1 MESAMKGSFR
11 LCVIGIVAA
20 LLIAFFLQRTALA
33 GSKQELSAD
42 HPEILAGTWVL
53 DLKQS
58 SLGSDPY
65 EQFDAWKLTFTRV
78 TTTTLAWTSNATIRG
93 KTITFSWTGPI
104 DGSPKP
110 LIGTEGSDAYRW
122 RKNALIRLSDLG
134 DGETKRDTVTISRD
148 GETMTIQDRSTT
160 PHGVLFATLVMRR
173 QWAQNAP
180 ASTPPAHSFR
190 ERLTTLTD
198 SDSRPWTAEQFA
210 TMGRIRDAAMI
221 DPNAYNMLA
230 HLTDNIGPRLS
241 GSLQAQAA
249 VEWVAARMREMGAAV
264 TLEKTTVPH
273 WVRGQEDAV
282 LTMWPG
288 MSPGTTQKIVVT
300 ALGNSVATSEDGL
313 TANVIVVSSF
323 AELRNLP
330 VDEVKGKIV
339 LFNKPFDK
347 ELAEQGFGV
356 DAYAQNGAY
365 RVIGPSFGASLGAA
379 AVLVRSLGSA
389 DFRLPHTGVTLYG
402 EGVEKVPAAA
412 IAAEDADLLARL
424 SKQGPVTMRLTLT
437 PKTLPPANSY
447 NVIADWKGSEHP
459 EEVVLVSGHL
469 DSWDLGT
476 GAIDDGA
483 GIAISMQTIHLLQSL
498 NIHPKRTIRFVA
510 WMNEEFGASG
520 ATTYLQEHSSELTDH
535 IAALESDL
543 GCDHPTGLTF
553 FGVPEAARYL
563 APVADALA
571 PIGASVLTR
580 SDEVTAEDIAGMVEL
595 GVPGLR
601 PSQDSRFY
609 FNYHHSAADTLD
621 KVNVQQLN
629 ENAAVMAV
637 TAYALADAPEAIPR
651 RK

>member
-1 MESAMKGSFR
+1 MKIRFFASF
-11 LCVIGIVAA
+11 IV
-20 LLIAFFLQRTALA
+20 TALF
-33 GSKQELSAD
+33 
-42 HPEILAGTWVL
+42 VL
-53 DLKQS
+53 
-58 SLGSDPY
+58 
-65 EQFDAWKLTFTRV
+65 
-78 TTTTLAWTSNATIRG
+78 NC
-93 KTITFSWTGPI
+93 
-104 DGSPKP
+104 
-110 LIGTEGSDAYRW
+110 
-122 RKNALIRLSDLG
+122 
-134 DGETKRDTVTISRD
+134 
-148 GETMTIQDRSTT
+148 
-160 PHGVLFATLVMRR
+160 
-173 QWAQNAP
+173 WAQNEP
-180 ASTPPAHSFR
+180 VNTPPSHSFR
-190 ERLTTLTD
+190 ERLTTPAD

-210 TMGRIRDAAMI
+210 TMGRIRDAAMS
-221 DPNAYNMLA
+221 DPNAYSMLA

-249 VEWVAARMREMGAAV
+249 VEWVAAKMREMGATV
-264 TLEKTTVPH
+264 TLEKPTVSH
-273 WVRGQEDAV
+273 WVRGEESAV

-300 ALGNSVATSEDGL
+300 ALGNSVPTSEDGL
-313 TANVIVVSSF
+313 TANVTVVSSF
-323 AELRNLP
+323 AELRSLP
-330 VDEVKGKIV
+330 VNEVKGKIV

-347 ELAEQGFGV
+347 ELTAQGFGV
-356 DAYAQNGAY
+356 DAYAQTAAY
-365 RVIGPSFGASLGAA
+365 RGIGPSFGALLGAA

-389 DFRLPHTGVTLYG
+389 DFRLPHTGATLYR
-402 EGVEKVPAAA
+402 EGVERVPAAA
-412 IAAEDADLLARL
+412 ITAEDADLLARL

-437 PKTLPPANSY
+437 PKTLPPASSY
-447 NVIADWKGSEHP
+447 NVIADWKGSERP
-459 EEVVLVSGHL
+459 EEIVLVSGHL

-520 ATTYLQEHSSELTDH
+520 ATTYLQEHSGELTNH

-543 GCDHPTGLTF
+543 GCDHPTGLTL
-553 FGVPEAARYL
+553 FGMPEAARYL

-571 PIGASVLTR
+571 PIGATVLTR

-621 KVNVQQLN
+621 KVNVKQLN
-629 ENAAVMAV
+629 ENAAVMTV
-637 TAYALADAPEAIPR
+637 TAYALADASEAMPR